1 MDGLLHGKITGPVM
15 TSFAMFSLSL
25 ALYVAAFALSIASFA
40 TRSAA
45 LRKVATSVVGSSMLV
60 HLISLTL
67 LHSET
72 STLPIV
78 HPSGFFGCYAL
89 ATFIYALLA
98 ARRYDVENM
107 FFVFMAIPLGVLV
120 GAYFL
125 QAPTGAPTRMPTSW
139 LLIHL
144 AAIVLSLAAF
154 TIAFSAGVM
163 LFVQDRLMKAKSFGF
178 WMENLPPLDV
188 LDNLTYR
195 NVSLGFVSLSLG
207 ALLGFSG
214 APRAWGSVFQLD
226 VRVAVSLAAWA
237 MYGVYLHTRS
247 RRGWRGR
254 KLALF
259 SLGGFLVILVASL
272 VASKQGGFHG

>member
-1 MDGLLHGKITGPVM
+1 M
-15 TSFAMFSLSL
+15 TSYAMFTLSL
-25 ALYVAAFALSIASFA
+25 ALYVAAFGLSVASFA
-40 TRSAA
+40 TRSVG
-45 LRKVATSVVGSSMLV
+45 LRKVATSLVGSSMLL

-72 STLPIV
+72 SVMPIV
-78 HPSGFFGCYAL
+78 HPSGFLGCYAL
-89 ATFIYALLA
+89 ATFTYGLLA
-98 ARRYDVENM
+98 ARRYDVENT
-107 FFVFMAIPLGVLV
+107 FFAFMTIPLGVLV
-120 GAYFL
+120 GAFFVPAGVV
-125 QAPTGAPTRMPTSW
+125 QAPRMPTSW

-154 TIAFSAGVM
+154 TVAFTAGAM

-214 APRAWGSVFQLD
+214 APRAWGSVFQMD

-237 MYGVYLHTRS
+237 MYGFYLHTRS

-272 VASKQGGFHG
+272 ASSRQGGFHG